1 MNYEN
6 NCVSIDLSDFNI
18 NLKGNMTLSKK
29 EKRRVVGIHNIGS
42 ILSLERQKEIEFG
55 FEDLNEE
62 VKLY

>member
-42 ILSLERQKEIEFG
+42 ILSLERQKERDFG